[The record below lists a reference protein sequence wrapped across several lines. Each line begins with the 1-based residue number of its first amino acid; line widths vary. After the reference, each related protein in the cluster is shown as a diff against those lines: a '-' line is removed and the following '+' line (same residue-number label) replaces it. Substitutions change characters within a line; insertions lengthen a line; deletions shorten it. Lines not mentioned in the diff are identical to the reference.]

1 MLTKTKT
8 SNSIKYIRIPVDTKT
23 QSFLDKIKSNNPLFS
38 DVDAA
43 KFSMGKYFSTIATND
58 KDKIRQI
65 LKDVNPTK
73 NDLTE
78 GQIFDILKQNDLM

>member
-1 MLTKTKT
+1 MLTKTKA

-23 QSFLDKIKSNNPLFS
+23 QSFLDQIKSNNPLFS

-43 KFSMGKYFSTIATND
+43 KFSMGKYFSTIASND

-78 GQIFDILKQNDLM
+78 DQIFDILKQNDLM